1 MTDIILGLVAVVAG
15 LVFCFGGYLVMRL
28 VFPIWGAFAGF
39 AFGAGLVS
47 GLADERFLGS
57 VLGWVLGIV
66 FGLIFAIFAYLYYAV
81 AVVLAMGAI
90 GFALGSALMVA
101 LGVTWDWVIVFVAMA
116 LALVLAVLAVVTDM
130 PSIVL
135 VVLSAMGGAAVA
147 VAGLMLMFGSIDSI
161 DFGNAGV
168 IGQVRDDW
176 WWYALYLVLAIAGI
190 LAQSRGVSA
199 MKLGMREQWASST
212 GARAA

>member
-15 LVFCFGGYLVMRL
+15 LVFCFGGYLVMRM

-66 FGLIFAIFAYLYYAV
+66 FGLVFAIFAYLYYAV

-116 LALVLAVLAVVTDM
+116 LALVLGGAGGGDRHAVDRAGGAQCDGWRGRGRGGPDADVRLHRLDRT
-130 PSIVL
+130 
-135 VVLSAMGGAAVA
+135 SAM
-147 VAGLMLMFGSIDSI
+147 
-161 DFGNAGV
+161 
-168 IGQVRDDW
+168 
-176 WWYALYLVLAIAGI
+176 
-190 LAQSRGVSA
+190 
-199 MKLGMREQWASST
+199 
-212 GARAA
+212 RA